1 MHVLLAEDTPTNQEV
16 TRAML
21 RQLGCLVTVVSD
33 GRQAVES
40 FRHKT
45 PDIILMDCQMPEMD
59 GFEATRHIREIE
71 QAEGRPPTPIVA
83 VTAGILRDER
93 TACLASGMN
102 DFLPKPFRRADLAE
116 ALLRWRPRRAPAA
129 GRQSRP

>member
-1 MHVLLAEDTPTNQEV
+1 MDIRKITATFSV
-16 TRAML
+16 TGQIAPADLPAIAQAGFRAIICN
-21 RQLGCLVTVVSD
+21 RPD
-33 GRQAVES
+33 GEAADQA
-40 FRHKT
+40 
-45 PDIILMDCQMPEMD
+45 
-59 GFEATRHIREIE
+59 GFREIE